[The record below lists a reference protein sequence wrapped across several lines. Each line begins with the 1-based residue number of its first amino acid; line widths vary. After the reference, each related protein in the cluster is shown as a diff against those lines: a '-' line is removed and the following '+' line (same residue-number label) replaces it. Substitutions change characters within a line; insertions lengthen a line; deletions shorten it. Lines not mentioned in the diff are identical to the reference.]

1 MTVSNVEYLLS
12 KLDGI
17 TRTFGHEASMPQ
29 GRATVL
35 PHQISN

>member
-1 MTVSNVEYLLS
+1 VIGQA

-29 GRATVL
+29 
-35 PHQISN
+35 ISG